1 MLGDTGEDVTDAE
14 EVGRVS
20 LMTGAKQATVRGPY
34 AKSAQR
40 STDILDAATTVFGTH
55 GYHGGSLRDI
65 ARQLDVSLT
74 SIVHHFGSKYE
85 LLEAVLE
92 RSDGTTSGYEAFD
105 FNAACVERGVVS
117 ATLERVRSSVE
128 RPELLRLFA
137 ILAAESS
144 APTHP
149 AHEWFVSRYER
160 KSRELAE
167 AFAYDQREGRIDPDR
182 DPALLGRLLIATW
195 DGVQLQWLINPHI
208 DMNAPMHLFFTSAV
222 PEAVENAIASGG
234 ISG

>member
-1 MLGDTGEDVTDAE
+1 MTWVK
-14 EVGRVS
+14 EVGRVAF
-20 LMTGAKQATVRGPY
+20 MTGPKSAGTRGPY

-40 STDILDAATTVFGTH
+40 SNDILDAATTVFGTH

-65 ARQLDVSLT
+65 ARQLDVALT
-74 SIVHHFGSKYE
+74 SVVHHFGTKYE

-92 RSDGTTSGYEAFD
+92 RSDGTTSGNEAFD
-105 FNAACVERGVVS
+105 FNAACIERGIVP

-149 AHEWFVSRYER
+149 AHDWFVTRYER
-160 KSRELAE
+160 KSQELAA
-167 AFAYDQREGRIDPDR
+167 AFAYDQKQGRINPER
-182 DPALLGRLLIATW
+182 DANLLGRLLIATW
-195 DGVQLQWLINPHI
+195 DGVQLQWLIDPSA
-208 DMNAPMHLFFTSAV
+208 DMSAAMVLFFESAV
-222 PEAVENAIASGG
+222 PEALKGMDASAR
-234 ISG
+234 S

>member
-1 MLGDTGEDVTDAE
+1 MGSVTMMSE
-14 EVGRVS
+14 PKKS
-20 LMTGAKQATVRGPY
+20 GARGPY

-40 STDILDAATTVFGTH
+40 SSDILDAATTVFATS

-92 RSDGTTSGYEAFD
+92 RSDRTTSGDEAFD
-105 FNAACVERGVVS
+105 FDAACADRGVVF
-117 ATLERVRSSVE
+117 ATLERVRTSVE

-144 APTHP
+144 APGHP
-149 AHEWFVSRYER
+149 AHEWFTLRYQR
-160 KSRELAE
+160 KSAELAAAL
-167 AFAYDQREGRIDPDR
+167 AFDQGAGRISRAR
-182 DPALLGRLLIATW
+182 DPHNLSRLLIAAW
-195 DGVQLQWLINPHI
+195 DGVQLQWLIDPST
-208 DMNAPMHLFFTSAV
+208 DMEKPMRLFFASTA
-222 PEAVENAIASGG
+222 PEAFEEAARTVA
-234 ISG
+234 

>member
-1 MLGDTGEDVTDAE
+1 
-14 EVGRVS
+14 
-20 LMTGAKQATVRGPY
+20 MTGRRRTGVRGPY

-40 STDILDAATTVFGTH
+40 SSDILDAAATVFATH

-74 SIVHHFGSKYE
+74 SIVHHFGTKYE

-92 RSDGTTSGYEAFD
+92 RADRTTSGNEVFD
-105 FNAACVERGVVS
+105 FDAACAEYGVAP
-117 ATLERVRSSVE
+117 ATLERVRSSLD

-149 AHEWFVSRYER
+149 AHDWFVARYQR
-160 KSRELAE
+160 KAE
-167 AFAYDQREGRIDPDR
+167 ALAAAFSYDQAMGRVDPQR
-182 DPALLGRLLIATW
+182 DPYMLGRLLIATW
-195 DGVQLQWLINPHI
+195 DGIQLQWLIDPSA
-208 DMNAPMHLFFTSAV
+208 DMERAMRAFFQWAL
-222 PEAVENAIASGG
+222 PEAIENLS
-234 ISG
+234 

>member
-1 MLGDTGEDVTDAE
+1 MGSVAI
-14 EVGRVS
+14 
-20 LMTGAKQATVRGPY
+20 MTGPRSTGARGPY

-40 STDILDAATTVFGTH
+40 SSDILDAAARVFATH

-92 RSDGTTSGYEAFD
+92 RSDRTTSGDEAFD
-105 FNAACVERGVVS
+105 FDAACTARGVVS
-117 ATLERVRSSVE
+117 ATLERVRSSVD

-149 AHEWFVSRYER
+149 AHEWFVARYRR
-160 KSRELAE
+160 KAGELAT
-167 AFAYDQREGRIDPDR
+167 AFAYDQTVGRIRPER
-182 DPALLGRLLIATW
+182 DPETLARLLIATW
-195 DGVQLQWLINPHI
+195 DGVQLQWLIDPSA
-208 DMNAPMHLFFTSAV
+208 DMETPMRLFFQSTL
-222 PEAVENAIASGG
+222 PEAPTQT
-234 ISG
+234 